1 MLTKYRE
8 VVEGYKDIE
17 TGFYSYDSL
26 NDDLKSEPKKHFLF
40 GDALGIYL
48 IRLK

>member
-26 NDDLKSEPKKHFLF
+26 NDDLKSELKKHF
-40 GDALGIYL
+40 YL
-48 IRLK
+48 EMLLEFI